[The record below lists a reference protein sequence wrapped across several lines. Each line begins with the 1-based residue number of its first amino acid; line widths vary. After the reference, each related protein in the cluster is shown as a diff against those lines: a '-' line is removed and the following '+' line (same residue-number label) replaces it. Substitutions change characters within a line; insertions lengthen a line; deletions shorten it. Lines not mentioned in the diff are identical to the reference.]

1 MHEMLN
7 KLKRE
12 LEIRNFAKKTIT
24 SYIFAVNKFLNYTK
38 KEELNEDS
46 LKNYIQTIIQKQ
58 NPSTVSANLSAI
70 EFFFEKVLNMK
81 IKLPHPKRN
90 KHIPEI
96 LTLEEIKKLIDVTQN
111 IKHKI
116 IIKLLYGC
124 GFRVSELI
132 NLKREDFNFNEKI
145 IKINLAKGRKDRF
158 VKIPDSIK
166 KELESYISLNNS
178 EFFFESAR
186 GGKLTT
192 KTIQLIIK
200 NAKKKTDIKKNI
212 HPHTLRHSF
221 ATHLLEQGTDLR
233 IIQKL
238 LGHSDIKTTQI
249 YLQVSQQSIK
259 NIKSPLDN
267 IQSI

>member
-1 MHEMLN
+1 MDKMID

-12 LEIRNFAKKTIT
+12 MEIRNFSKSTIK
-24 SYIFAVNKFLNYTK
+24 SYLFAVNKFLQYAK
-38 KEELNEDS
+38 DEELNED
-46 LKNYIQTIIQKQ
+46 TIKDYLQILIKRQS
-58 NPSTVSANLSAI
+58 PSTVSANLSAI
-70 EFFFEKVLNMK
+70 EFFFGRVLNNK

-90 KHIPEI
+90 NPIPEI
-96 LTLEEIKKLIDVTQN
+96 LTQEEIKKLIEVTPN
-111 IKHKI
+111 IKHKL

-124 GFRVSELI
+124 GLRVSELI
-132 NLKREDFNFNEKI
+132 NIRKEDINFNESL
-145 IKINLAKGRKDRF
+145 IKINLSKGRKDRF
-158 VKIPDSIK
+158 VKIPDSLK
-166 KELESYISLNNS
+166 NELESYLNLISSNIL
-178 EFFFESAR
+178 FESAR
-186 GGKLTT
+186 RGKLTT

-200 NAKKKTDIKKNI
+200 NASKKAQIKKNI

-249 YLQVSQQSIK
+249 YLSVSQQSIK

-267 IQSI
+267 IQNT